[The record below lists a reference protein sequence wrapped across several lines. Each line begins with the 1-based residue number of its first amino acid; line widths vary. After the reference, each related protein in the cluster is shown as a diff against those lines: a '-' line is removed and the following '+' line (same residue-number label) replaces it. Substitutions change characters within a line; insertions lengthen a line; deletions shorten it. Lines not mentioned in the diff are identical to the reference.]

1 MAGLNDDALTRQ
13 YSTPANLS
21 ARIALHERFGSAV
34 VPWQTWV
41 FDQLELRPGD
51 RLLEVGCGTGAL
63 WRANAGRVPEG
74 VRLTLTDRSAGM
86 LDRARDA
93 IGATLVAADVGSLP
107 FTAGSFDIAVA
118 NHMLYHATDPGH
130 GIAELARVLAPEGR
144 LIATTNGAGHLQEI
158 EELIAAYGEAPGPS
172 VAARFALENGGHLLA
187 EHFSSVTVRRRDDVL
202 RVDDPDALVAYVAS
216 MQRGPASSL
225 DLEALREDVTRKIR
239 RDGAIELRTSSGLFL
254 ARTPL

>member
-1 MAGLNDDALTRQ
+1 MAGVDDDAMVRQ
-13 YSTPANLS
+13 YATPANLS
-21 ARIALHERFGSAV
+21 ARIALHERFGTSE

-63 WRANAGRVPEG
+63 WRANAGRVPDG
-74 VRLTLTDRSAGM
+74 VSLTLTDRSAGM

-93 IGATLVAADVGSLP
+93 IDATLVTADVAGLP
-107 FTAGSFDIAVA
+107 FTAGSFDVAVA
-118 NHMLYHATDPGH
+118 NHMLYHAADPSQA
-130 GIAELARVLAPEGR
+130 IAELARVLAPQGR

-158 EELIAAYGEAPGPS
+158 AELIAAYGEPSGPS
-172 VAARFALENGGHLLA
+172 AAARFALENGAHLLG
-187 EHFSSVTVRRRDDVL
+187 EHFASVDVRRRDDVL

-216 MQRGPASSL
+216 MQRGPSSRIDL
-225 DLEALREDVTRKIR
+225 DALREDVTRKIR

-254 ARTPL
+254 ARQPL